1 MAVLPEISSVP
12 YAAPVGKGIQF
23 RTLVQEFESGIPT
36 RKKKRTYP
44 RRLYQL
50 RYSNYIDYTEIQ
62 TLYQFFIARAGR
74 FEDFVF
80 FDRNPNHVYVK
91 EYVGTGDGSTTEF
104 NLPSLNATEYTLY
117 IDDVAQSEGEE
128 SGSSGVDWTFHA
140 ANGDGGEDTCKLA
153 VAAAEGERITF
164 SFKGRLKGRCIFD
177 EDEMSFEEFWNKY
190 VTTGIRL
197 KGLLNT

>member
-1 MAVLPEISSVP
+1 MAAFPEISSVP
-12 YAAPVGKGIQF
+12 YIAPVSKGVQF
-23 RTLVQEFESGIPT
+23 RTLVQEFESGVIT

-44 RRLYQL
+44 L
-50 RYSNYIDYTEIQ
+50 RSFSLVYKDIDYTEVQ
-62 TLYQFFIARAGR
+62 TLYQFFIARAGM
-74 FEDFVF
+74 FEAFVF

-104 NLPSLNATEYTLY
+104 NLPSLNAVSYTLY

-140 ANGDGGEDTCKLA
+140 ANGDDGEDTCKLA
-153 VAAAEGERITF
+153 VAAAEGERITL
-164 SFKGRLKGRCIFD
+164 SFTGRLKVPCIFA
-177 EDEMSFEEFWNKY
+177 EDEMGFDEFWNKL

-197 KGLLNT
+197 QGLLNT